1 MNYIKQLRYGFLLT
15 ALFVC
20 AGTASA
26 QGPVNDAATTTSNL
40 AVSATFVTAL
50 QLEIKTATSGATVGG
65 PAGSYTLG
73 FGDIDGLG
81 LSTPGDNITR
91 TAVSGGYMYTT
102 PITLTPSFS
111 GFAGTAAAAITVGQN
126 ASDGATSKAA
136 AREGAEVDSVAV
148 LPAVAS
154 ARVVAATAASGTPF
168 DRFIGVFVP
177 TSNGGNAIAGDRA
190 MNLVYTITIP

>member
-1 MNYIKQLRYGFLLT
+1 MHYIKQLRYGFLLA
-15 ALFVC
+15 ALFLC

-50 QLEIKTATSGATVGG
+50 QLNIATATAGSSVGG
-65 PAGSYTLG
+65 SPGSYTLG
-73 FGDIDGLG
+73 FGNIDGLA
-81 LSTPGDNITR
+81 LSTLGTNITR

-126 ASDGATSKAA
+126 ALDGATSKTA
-136 AREGAEVDSVAV
+136 AREGAAFDSVAV
-148 LPAVAS
+148 LPAVTS
-154 ARVVAATAASGTPF
+154 SRVVAATAASGTSF

-177 TSNGGNAIAGDRA
+177 TGNGGDATAGARS